1 MADYDIRPLQLRIL
15 KILLAVDKV
24 CKEHGLRYYIMA
36 GTMLGAVRHKGFI
49 PWDDDLDIGMPRADY
64 DLLMSHSKEWLPKP
78 YEAVCAENDPNY
90 PLPFAKIQDADTTL
104 IERMH
109 LKYLG
114 GIYLDVFPLDG
125 VPQSNLKQ
133 RIHFARYEFYKRVL
147 YFIYRDPYKHG
158 KGPGSWLPLLCRR
171 LFTTAGVQRSIR
183 NVMTTYDFDKSSLV
197 CDYDDG
203 MRGIMPKAEL
213 GAPTPVSFEGETV
226 WGVQDYDA
234 YLTRKYGDYVVIP
247 KQSGQRQH
255 NFHYLDLD
263 KPYSSQE
270 SSNSI
275 L

>member
-1 MADYDIRPLQLRIL
+1 
-15 KILLAVDKV
+15 
-24 CKEHGLRYYIMA
+24 
-36 GTMLGAVRHKGFI
+36 MLGAVRHKGFI

-197 CDYDDG
+197 CDYD
-203 MRGIMPKAEL
+203 
-213 GAPTPVSFEGETV
+213 
-226 WGVQDYDA
+226 A
-234 YLTRKYGDYVVIP
+234 YLTRKYGDYMVIP